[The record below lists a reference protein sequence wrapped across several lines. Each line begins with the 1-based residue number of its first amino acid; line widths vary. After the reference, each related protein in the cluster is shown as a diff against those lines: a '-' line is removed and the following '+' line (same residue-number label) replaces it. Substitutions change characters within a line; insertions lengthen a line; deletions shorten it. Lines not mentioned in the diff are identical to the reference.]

1 MSIPVPNLDDRSF
14 AELVAGARE
23 RIRQVAP
30 DWTDLSVHDPG
41 ITIMEAFAY
50 LTDTLMYRL
59 NRVPEKLYA
68 VYLNLLGTSLHP
80 PGSAETMLE
89 FTRLAAGG
97 EAPEIRIP
105 RGTQVSCPPGVPG
118 APQPVFTTTAAAVLP
133 AGQASV
139 LVPAADVTLYDA
151 VPIGTGTGRPGQS
164 FVVPNAPIVSGAGL
178 SVAIE
183 VPAGTRLSSGE
194 AVLVDGKPFR
204 YCREVEAFADARP
217 GEVPVRIDRS
227 AGVVM
232 FAWWDE
238 AFVPQGTG
246 GQEHPVVPGPG
257 AEVRAWYRG
266 GGGQRGNVG
275 AGQLTV
281 LRSPVPGV
289 RVSNPE
295 PATGGR
301 DGEALENALRR
312 APQDFQARDRAVT
325 VRDYEVLAMRHGGVA
340 RARAFTRKELWA
352 FAKPGEVEVVLVPF
366 VPRPGGAQGTPVT
379 AAELA
384 GQARGEVRD
393 DVERYL
399 RRRSTVGAE
408 PVVRWGLYKQVLVD
422 ARIVVRPDEDADAV
436 KARITA
442 RLNDGISPLGPGS
455 APAGTGTYGSGF
467 GKPLRVSNL
476 YRAMEEAEP
485 GVQYVDRVRLEV
497 DKVPDTD
504 AMGLVQAEGQDNTWF
519 VAQDG
524 LLFRTT
530 NAGDGWEAC
539 AEFGSVDS
547 NGDAA
552 TETVRSIAPFRSPA
566 PGRSAVGQHPGMVAV
581 STVAGTSSRIY
592 ISEDLGESWRRAA
605 ELGFVVADLC
615 WVDRQGAPVLLLA
628 GERGL
633 YELPMGEGSIPV
645 QNVVDAGQ
653 PDRGFYAV
661 DALVDVRG
669 RTGVAV
675 AAEASAGVWLSPDAG
690 MAGSFKRVKAAGE
703 DIRCMTVQYD
713 GGASYLWLGR
723 SVPEG
728 SGTGCLRL
736 KIDELART
744 DLDTLQAAWEQFGA
758 GWTGGSCWAVHVMG
772 NAAYAATQSGGV
784 LRLQLGQ
791 ASPQWSTPD
800 VNCGLPLRDRT
811 RFDPVRGVSGT
822 VRDDGTQLLLAAGPK
837 GIYRSTDNTASW
849 ANCTRRVVDD
859 VVTLPETW
867 LFCSG
872 GHRIEVVHGH
882 G

>member
-59 NRVPEKLYA
+59 NRVPDKLYA
-68 VYLNLLGTSLHP
+68 VYLNLLGTSLYP

-89 FTRLAAGG
+89 FTRLTSGG
-97 EAPEIRIP
+97 AAPEIRIP

-183 VPAGTRLSSGE
+183 VAAGTRLSSGE

-238 AFVPQGTG
+238 AFG
-246 GQEHPVVPGPG
+246 GQEAGGTNSPPVPGPG

-281 LRSPVPGV
+281 LRSPLPGV

-325 VRDYEVLAMRHGGVA
+325 VRDYEVLAMRHGGVD

-352 FAKPGEVEVVLVPF
+352 FARPGEVEVVLVPF
-366 VPRPGGAQGTPVT
+366 VPRTGQTPVT

-384 GQARGEVRD
+384 AQARAEVRD
-393 DVERYL
+393 DVEQYL

-436 KARITA
+436 KARIAA
-442 RLNDGISPLGPGS
+442 RLAEGISPLGQG
-455 APAGTGTYGSGF
+455 PARSDTGGYGSGF

-497 DKVPDTD
+497 DKVPDSD

-524 LLFRTT
+524 LCSAPPTPAT
-530 NAGDGWEAC
+530 AG
-539 AEFGSVDS
+539 
-547 NGDAA
+547 
-552 TETVRSIAPFRSPA
+552 RPA
-566 PGRSAVGQHPGMVAV
+566 PSSERTLPRRRCGPSHRSVRPLRDGPPSGSIRGWSRSARWRARPRA
-581 STVAGTSSRIY
+581 STS
-592 ISEDLGESWRRAA
+592 
-605 ELGFVVADLC
+605 
-615 WVDRQGAPVLLLA
+615 
-628 GERGL
+628 
-633 YELPMGEGSIPV
+633 
-645 QNVVDAGQ
+645 
-653 PDRGFYAV
+653 
-661 DALVDVRG
+661 
-669 RTGVAV
+669 
-675 AAEASAGVWLSPDAG
+675 
-690 MAGSFKRVKAAGE
+690 
-703 DIRCMTVQYD
+703 
-713 GGASYLWLGR
+713 
-723 SVPEG
+723 
-728 SGTGCLRL
+728 
-736 KIDELART
+736 ART
-744 DLDTLQAAWEQFGA
+744 LANPGAAPPNWASWWRTCA
-758 GWTGGSCWAVHVMG
+758 GWTGRGRRCCCSPASAASTSSPWAKAPSRSRTWWTPGSRTEASTRWTPWWT
-772 NAAYAATQSGGV
+772 YAAAPGWLWRRRPRPGCGSPRMPAWRAASSG
-784 LRLQLGQ
+784 
-791 ASPQWSTPD
+791 
-800 VNCGLPLRDRT
+800 
-811 RFDPVRGVSGT
+811 
-822 VRDDGTQLLLAAGPK
+822 
-837 GIYRSTDNTASW
+837 
-849 ANCTRRVVDD
+849 
-859 VVTLPETW
+859 
-867 LFCSG
+867 
-872 GHRIEVVHGH
+872 
-882 G
+882 